1 VAHACAPY
9 GIVSGSCVVVDD
21 DNLALRNWSRLF
33 AISTVSSWVV
43 VDSLATAAG
52 ARRAVVMRHLVGG
65 SGSGI
70 DFGFV

>member
-1 VAHACAPY
+1 M
-9 GIVSGSCVVVDD
+9 VVDD

-52 ARRAVVMRHLVGG
+52 AGRAVVVRHLVGS
-65 SGSGI
+65 SGN